1 MYFSFLA
8 LLRVRQ
14 TDLELGAPIASR
26 VVLGPQSGRCKKSK
40 GRDLSERILLPSS
53 SFRSVSVKSAQR
65 PSWVGS
71 VVVVVDSAVV
81 VGSSDSK
88 RGNTPQR
95 ERTLRSWRSVP
106 SKKRAEQDKC
116 NGLPP
121 ASSLTPRPRPS
132 LSGHAV
138 SRERARALVRRPE

>member
-71 VVVVVDSAVV
+71 VVVVDSAVERDV
-81 VGSSDSK
+81 RFVRLETREYSSKGANIAVMAK
-88 RGNTPQR
+88 RP
-95 ERTLRSWRSVP
+95 V
-106 SKKRAEQDKC
+106 
-116 NGLPP
+116 
-121 ASSLTPRPRPS
+121 
-132 LSGHAV
+132 
-138 SRERARALVRRPE
+138 